1 MVVTFDVWENGGTG
15 DSGDSQCAR
24 KSQVLQPTYCNKQ
37 LIGGLWTIVL
47 KPDKLPILFIT
58 TQASWP
64 ARTSAQSRRPSKWR
78 SRWPLKSNI
87 SFLRNIWTSLE
98 PNDIQVQT
106 QQPYQL
112 RTYAWCWAIPPK
124 CSRYKIQMK
133 TVFKTEVVMTF
144 LGSDSDG
151 FLITTFWIRWFQRS
165 EQSQRA
171 APASRSAPMEP
182 LVFRSAGDFFSS
194 DYQQLCDFVF
204 FLTMLFIGPCWTLW
218 SCSLKWSWSYL
229 WCCSAP
235 LFNELAAVRL
245 NVGHENNLQ
254 LNWSEQ
260 HVIYILQW
268 ITNTSQMSHIE
279 RFRK

>member
-151 FLITTFWIRWFQRS
+151 FLITTF
-165 EQSQRA
+165 
-171 APASRSAPMEP
+171 
-182 LVFRSAGDFFSS
+182 LGS
-194 DYQQLCDFVF
+194 DYFLTAPFFGSDGSKDQNSLSVLPRLHDQPQWNHLCSALQVIF
-204 FLTMLFIGPCWTLW
+204 FLLIISNFVTLYSSWPC
-218 SCSLKWSWSYL
+218 CSLHWSMLSFVIL
-229 WCCSAP
+229 
-235 LFNELAAVRL
+235 LF
-245 NVGHENNLQ
+245 
-254 LNWSEQ
+254 
-260 HVIYILQW
+260 
-268 ITNTSQMSHIE
+268 QMIMIISVAL
-279 RFRK
+279 

>member
-78 SRWPLKSNI
+78 ARWSLKSNI
-87 SFLRNIWTSLE
+87 SFLRNIWTSLQ

-133 TVFKTEVVMTF
+133 TVFKTEVAMTF
-144 LGSDSDG
+144 LGSDGFLIATFFGSDG
-151 FLITTFWIRWFQRS
+151 FLIAPFGIRWFSNHYFLDQMVPKIRTV
-165 EQSQRA
+165 
-171 APASRSAPMEP
+171 SACCPGFTISPNGTTCVP
-182 LVFRSAGDFFSS
+182 LCRWFFFFWLSA
-194 DYQQLCDFVF
+194 
-204 FLTMLFIGPCWTLW
+204 TLW
-218 SCSLKWSWSYL
+218 LCILLDHVVHWPMLNSVIL
-229 WCCSAP
+229 
-235 LFNELAAVRL
+235 LFEMIMIISVVL
-245 NVGHENNLQ
+245 
-254 LNWSEQ
+254 
-260 HVIYILQW
+260 
-268 ITNTSQMSHIE
+268 
-279 RFRK
+279 